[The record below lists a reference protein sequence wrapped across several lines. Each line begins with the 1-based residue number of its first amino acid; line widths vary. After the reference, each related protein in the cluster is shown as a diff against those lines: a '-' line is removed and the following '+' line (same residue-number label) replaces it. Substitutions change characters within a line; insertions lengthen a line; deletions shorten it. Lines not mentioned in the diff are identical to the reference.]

1 MTLSVLTDRQ
11 QPLDLRETCVRPA
24 ARNVQQAT
32 DGQCRALCVVEARVM
47 SVLTEAVVV
56 MMCEEWWVGAVV

>member
-1 MTLSVLTDRQ
+1 MTLVYLTDRQ
-11 QPLDLRETCVRPA
+11 QPLDLRGTCVRLA
-24 ARNVQQAT
+24 ARNVQQVT
-32 DGQCRALCVVEARVM
+32 DGQRLVLCVVEARVM